1 MELWI
6 PIAIA
11 AAAFQNV
18 RFMLQKVLSAG
29 NLTATGAT
37 FSRFVYSAPLV
48 WVLVLLY
55 SNVSGI
61 GLPSLPV
68 TFWFYALF
76 GGLAQVLAT
85 ISVVALFKH
94 RNFAVGI
101 TLKKT
106 ETVQSI
112 LVGFVVLGDRV
123 SWAGFGAILIGLI
136 GVLLLVD
143 APQAKGRL
151 GQRLF
156 NKASGLG
163 LGAGLLFAF
172 SAVGYRGASHVL
184 PLDDTFLRAALTLAC
199 VTTSQALGMA
209 LWMRF
214 RDAGQITK
222 VLRIWK
228 TAGLVGLTSMAGSLF
243 WFIAF
248 TLENTAYVKAVGQI
262 ELVFSFLASV
272 LFFKEKVVPREIA
285 GIVILSLAIVLL
297 ILVK

>member
-18 RFMLQKVLSAG
+18 RFMLQKVLSTG

-48 WVLVLLY
+48 WVLVWAY
-55 SNVSGI
+55 SKYSGI
-61 GLPSLPV
+61 GVPDLPIR
-68 TFWFYALF
+68 FWIFALC

-85 ISVVALFKH
+85 IFVVALFKH

-106 ETVQSI
+106 ETVQSV
-112 LVGFVVLGDRV
+112 LVGFVILGDQV
-123 SWAGFGAILIGLI
+123 SWAGFGAILIGLV

-143 APQAKGRL
+143 TPQSEASFSKRI
-151 GQRLF
+151 F
-156 NKASGLG
+156 NRAAGLG
-163 LGAGLLFAF
+163 LGAGVLFAF
-172 SAVGYRGASHVL
+172 SAVGYRGASHAL
-184 PLDDTFLRAALTLAC
+184 ALDDTFLRAAITLAC
-199 VTTSQALGMA
+199 VTTSQAVGMA
-209 LWMRF
+209 VWMRF
-214 RDAGQITK
+214 RDVGQITK
-222 VLRIWK
+222 VLRIWR
-228 TAGLVGLTSMAGSLF
+228 TAVLVGVTSMAGSLC

-248 TLENTAYVKAVGQI
+248 TLENAAYVKAVGQI

-272 LFFKEKVVPREIA
+272 FFFKEKVVGREIA
-285 GIVILSLAIVLL
+285 GILILSAAIGIL
-297 ILVK
+297 IVVK

>member
-55 SNVSGI
+55 SNISGI

-106 ETVQSI
+106 ETVQSV

-172 SAVGYRGASHVL
+172 SAVGYRGASHAL

-222 VLRIWK
+222 VLRIWR

>member
-106 ETVQSI
+106 ETVQSV

-172 SAVGYRGASHVL
+172 SAVGYRGASHAL

-222 VLRIWK
+222 V
-228 TAGLVGLTSMAGSLF
+228 
-243 WFIAF
+243 
-248 TLENTAYVKAVGQI
+248 
-262 ELVFSFLASV
+262 
-272 LFFKEKVVPREIA
+272 
-285 GIVILSLAIVLL
+285 
-297 ILVK
+297 